1 MKKSIQ
7 YLSLFLSISLLL
19 GAAACRPLGPSNNTD
34 KGQSTFSFP
43 KEDITLTYYR
53 LWDEDD
59 ALDDTISSYK
69 QLHKNITISVRKIAI
84 PENKTIYDYQS
95 DLIKQIADGEGPDM
109 FMIHNDWLP
118 YQINQ
123 IFPVPSS
130 VMAVDTYEQKYPQV
144 IVDDFVANN
153 KIYAIPFYVDNL
165 MLFYNVDLFSDARI
179 PREKTPPK
187 TWSDV
192 IDIVPKLTKLDTD
205 GSIKQAG
212 ITLGTDDKFIPRFAE
227 IMAALIIQYGGEMTS
242 TDHTKATFNLP
253 VNADKP
259 YYPGEN
265 ALKFYTDFANPSSP
279 LYTYSDATYADEEE
293 TKKFPGDIQA
303 FMEGKAAMFIGYSYN
318 VENIKKFTGRS
329 FSFATA
335 NLPQL
340 RLETPATIANYW
352 GETVSKNSKYP
363 QVAWDFLKYASQKQ
377 QLRSYLNNT
386 GRVSSLEDSLDTYA
400 GKLYLA
406 PVANQIKYSQSWY
419 RSNTSEVEKIFAKMV
434 NNVLHNSIPYK
445 TAIELA
451 ATAINNLTQ
460 QPWSK

>member
-1 MKKSIQ
+1 MKKSLK
-7 YLSLFLSISLLL
+7 YLPLLLSISLLL
-19 GAAACRPLGPSNNTD
+19 GAAACRPLGPSNNDTGD
-34 KGQSTFSFP
+34 SGGTFTFP

-59 ALDDTISSYK
+59 ALDSIISSYRD
-69 QLHKNITISVRKIAI
+69 LHKNVTISVRKIAI
-84 PENKTIYDYQS
+84 PEDKTIYDYQN

-109 FMIHNDWLP
+109 LMIHNDWLP

-123 IFPVPSS
+123 IAPMPSS
-130 VMAVDTYEQKYPQV
+130 IMTTDTYKQKYPNV
-144 IVDDFVANN
+144 VLDDFLAND
-153 KIYAIPFYVDNL
+153 KIYAVPFYVDNL
-165 MLFYNVDLFSDARI
+165 ILFYNTDLFSSAKV
-179 PREKTPPK
+179 PREKNPPK

-192 IDIVPKLTKLDTD
+192 IDIVPQLTKYNPD
-205 GSIKQAG
+205 GSIKQSA
-212 ITLGTDDKFIPRFAE
+212 ITLGTDDVFIPRFAE
-227 IMAALIIQYGGEMTS
+227 IIAALITQYGGAMTS
-242 TDHTKATFNLP
+242 SDHTKATFNLP

-279 LYTYSDATYADEEE
+279 LYTYSDTTYSDD

-303 FMEGKAAMFIGYSYN
+303 FMEGKSAMFIGYSYN
-318 VENIKKFTGRS
+318 IENIKKFTGRS

-335 NLPQL
+335 KLPQL
-340 RLETPATIANYW
+340 RLETPVTIANYW

-363 QVAWDFLKYASQKQ
+363 QVAWDFLKYASEKNR
-377 QLRSYLNNT
+377 LRSYLRNT
-386 GRVSSLEDSLDTYA
+386 GRVSALESSIDSYT
-400 GKLYLA
+400 GQLYLA
-406 PVANQIKYSQSWY
+406 PIASQVRYSTSWY

-434 NNVLHNSIPYK
+434 NNVLHNGLPYK

>member
-1 MKKSIQ
+1 MKKSIK
-7 YLSLFLSISLLL
+7 YLPLILSISLLF
-19 GAAACRPLGPSNNTD
+19 GAAACRPLGPSNNT
-34 KGQSTFSFP
+34 GNGESTFSFP

-59 ALDDTISSYK
+59 ALDSIIASYK
-69 QLHKNITISVRKIAI
+69 QMHKNVTISVRKIAI
-84 PENKTIYDYQS
+84 PEDKTIYDYQN

-123 IFPVPSS
+123 IAPTPSS
-130 VMAVDTYEQKYPQV
+130 VMAVDTYQQKYPQV
-144 IVDDFVANN
+144 VADDFVTNN
-153 KIYAIPFYVDNL
+153 KIYAMPFYVDNL
-165 MLFYNVDLFSDARI
+165 MLFYNVNLFSEARV

-192 IDIVPKLTKLDTD
+192 IDIVPQLTKYNAD
-205 GSIKQAG
+205 GSIKQSA
-212 ITLGTDDKFIPRFAE
+212 ITLGTDDQFIPRFAE
-227 IMAALIIQYGGEMTS
+227 IISALITQYGGEMTS
-242 TDHTKATFNLP
+242 SDHTKATFNLP

-265 ALKFYTDFANPSSP
+265 ALKFYTDFANPNSS
-279 LYTYSDATYADEEE
+279 LYTYSDTTYADD

-303 FMEGKAAMFIGYSYN
+303 FMEGKSAMFIGYSYN

-340 RLETPATIANYW
+340 RLESPVTIANYW

-363 QVAWDFLKYASQKQ
+363 QVAWDFLKYASQRQ
-377 QLRSYLNNT
+377 QVRSYLNNT
-386 GRVSSLEDSLDTYA
+386 GRVSALEENIDSYA

-434 NNVLHNSIPYK
+434 NNVLHNNIPYK

-460 QPWSK
+460 KPWSQ

>member
-1 MKKSIQ
+1 MKKFAK
-7 YLSLFLSISLLL
+7 YLPLFLSISLLL
-19 GAAACRPLGPSNNTD
+19 GAASCRPLGPSSNNTTD
-34 KGQSTFSFP
+34 GGGSFTFP

-59 ALDDTISSYK
+59 ALDSIISTYED
-69 QLHKNITISVRKIAI
+69 LHKNVTISVRKIAI
-84 PENKTIYDYQS
+84 PEDKTIYDYQT

-123 IFPVPSS
+123 ISPMPSS
-130 VMAVDTYEQKYPQV
+130 IMTTDTYEQRYPDV
-144 IVDDFVANN
+144 IRDDFITNN
-153 KIYAIPFYVDNL
+153 KIYAIPFYIDNL
-165 MLFYNVDLFSDARI
+165 ILFYNVNLFSGAKV

-192 IDIVPKLTKLDTD
+192 IDITPQLTKLNADN
-205 GSIKQAG
+205 SIKQSA
-212 ITLGTDDKFIPRFAE
+212 ITFGADDIFIPRFAE
-227 IMAALIIQYGGEMTS
+227 IIAALIIQYGGEMTS
-242 TDHTKATFNLP
+242 SDHTKATFNLP
-253 VNADKP
+253 VNTDKP

-265 ALKFYTDFANPSSP
+265 ALKFYTDFASPSSS
-279 LYTYSDATYADEEE
+279 LYTYSDATYTDN
-293 TKKFPGDIQA
+293 TKIFPGDIQA
-303 FMEGKAAMFIGYSYN
+303 FMEGKSAMFIGYSYN
-318 VENIKKFTGRS
+318 IENIKKFTGKS

-340 RLETPATIANYW
+340 RLETPMTIANYW

-363 QVAWDFLKYASQKQ
+363 QVAWDFLKYATEKNR
-377 QLRSYLNNT
+377 LRSYLRNT
-386 GRVSSLEDSLDTYA
+386 NRVSALENSINSYT
-400 GKLYLA
+400 GQIYLA
-406 PVANQIKYSQSWY
+406 PIAEQVKYSVSWY

-434 NNVLHNSIPYK
+434 NNVLHNNIPYK

>member
-1 MKKSIQ
+1 MKKPIQ
-7 YLSLFLSISLLL
+7 YLPLFLAISLLL
-19 GAAACRPLGPSNNTD
+19 GAASCRPLGPSTNDGDN
-34 KGQSTFSFP
+34 QSTFSFP
-43 KEDITLTYYR
+43 KEDVTLTYYR

-59 ALDDTISSYK
+59 VLDDIIASYREE
-69 QLHKNITISVRKIAI
+69 HKNVTISVRKIAI
-84 PENKTIYDYQS
+84 PEDKTIYDYQN
-95 DLIKQIADGEGPDM
+95 DLIKQIADGEGPDI

-123 IFPVPSS
+123 ISPMSS
-130 VMAVDTYEQKYPQV
+130 SIMALDTYQQKYPQV
-144 IVDDFVANN
+144 IVSDFIDNN

-192 IDIVPKLTKLDTD
+192 IDIVPKLTTYNTD
-205 GSIKQAG
+205 GSIKQSG
-212 ITLGTDDKFIPRFAE
+212 ITLGTDDNFIPRFAE
-227 IMAALIIQYGGEMTS
+227 IIAALITQYGGEMTS
-242 TDHTKATFNLP
+242 ADHTKATFNLP

-259 YYPGEN
+259 YYPSEN
-265 ALKFYTDFANPSSP
+265 ALKFYTDFANPNSS
-279 LYTYSDATYADEEE
+279 LYTYSDTTYADG

-329 FSFATA
+329 FSFATT

-340 RLETPATIANYW
+340 RLESPVTIANYW

-363 QVAWDFLKYASQKQ
+363 QVAWDFLKYASQRQ

-386 GRVSSLEDSLDTYA
+386 GRVSSLKDSLDNYSSSA
-400 GKLYLA
+400 YLA
-406 PVANQIKYSQSWY
+406 PVADQIKYSQSWY

-434 NNVLHNSIPYK
+434 NNVLHNNLPYK

-451 ATAINNLTQ
+451 TTAINNLTS